1 MIESALFTLLSTN
14 QAITS
19 QLGTR
24 PAGDTGVYP
33 VTIPED
39 PILPALSYQIIS
51 SRDTPTLDDPLGTT
65 KTRVQIECWGETYG
79 AAVELRQIVTTA
91 ILGYRGTVTTPD
103 GDVKIQNILRVTK
116 GDVFADVPR
125 QFTAK
130 VDLYIWHN

>member
-39 PILPALSYQIIS
+39 PTLPAVSYQIIS
-51 SRDTPTLDDPLGTT
+51 STDTPTLDDPLGLT

-79 AAVELRQIVTTA
+79 AAVQLRHVVTTA
-91 ILGYRGTVTTPD
+91 IAGYRGSVNGTA
-103 GDVKIQNILRVTK
+103 IQNILRVTN
-116 GDVFADVPR
+116 GDVFADIPR
-125 QFTAK
+125 QYTAK
-130 VDLYIWHN
+130 VDFYLWHN

>member
-19 QLGTR
+19 QLGSR

-39 PILPALSYQIIS
+39 PILPAVSYRIIS
-51 SRDTPTLDDPLGTT
+51 STDTPTLDDPLGTT
-65 KTRVQIECWGETYG
+65 KARVQIECWGETYG
-79 AAVELRQIVTTA
+79 AAVQLRNVVTAA
-91 ILGYRGTVTTPD
+91 IAGYRGSLSGTAI
-103 GDVKIQNILRVTK
+103 KNILRVTT

-130 VDLYIWHN
+130 VDFYIWHN